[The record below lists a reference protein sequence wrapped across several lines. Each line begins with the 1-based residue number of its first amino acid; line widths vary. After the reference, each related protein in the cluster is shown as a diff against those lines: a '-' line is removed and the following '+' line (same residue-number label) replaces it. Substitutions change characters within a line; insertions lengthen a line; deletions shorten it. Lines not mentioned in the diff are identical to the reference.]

1 MQLFRMRAST
11 LLLLALPPC
20 LRASWPEGKVH
31 PWHQEIRDAMDAE
44 AGIDRAKEAAA
55 RRVVRG
61 DIPILH
67 EFSQKGRFGYNDV
80 KELLEEDG
88 CEMKRSNW
96 LRSGHDTWCDTV
108 LERTV
113 DGMLPI
119 HYACRAGFRS
129 TAAQLLLRRGDEM
142 INEADDRGITPLMYA
157 GLSSNRNKDDGP
169 HNLVAL
175 RRRRPLCTE
184 SRSR

>member
-96 LRSGHDTWCDTV
+96 LRSGHDTWCTTDGETPPEDAKGL
-108 LERTV
+108 LEDALKMARESNLSATETEAATSALYRIEKQMNETWV
-113 DGMLPI
+113 DP
-119 HYACRAGFRS
+119 RAE
-129 TAAQLLLRRGDEM
+129 LEDLEVKEEL
-142 INEADDRGITPLMYA
+142 
-157 GLSSNRNKDDGP
+157 
-169 HNLVAL
+169 
-175 RRRRPLCTE
+175 
-184 SRSR
+184 